1 MKLFKKYGVVIGIMV
16 LVLFIGCGS
25 TDLTYHNIDAP
36 TAYKMSILN
45 DTLLLDVR
53 TPAEYAQ
60 GHIKNSVLIPVQV
73 LKTNYTKILAHKDK
87 KILIYCRSGNRSV
100 TASNILSNN
109 GFNRIYNLKGGIK
122 AWIKN
127 RYPVQKGQ

>member
-1 MKLFKKYGVVIGIMV
+1 MKKYKVFISIVV
-16 LVLFIGCGS
+16 LVLLIGCGS
-25 TDLTYHNIDAP
+25 GSTDLSYKNIDAP
-36 TAYKMSILN
+36 TAYKMSTQD

-53 TPAEYAQ
+53 TPAEYVQ
-60 GHIKNSVLIPVQV
+60 GHIENSVLIPVQV
-73 LKTNYTKILAHKDK
+73 LKRDYTKILAHKDK

-100 TASNILSNN
+100 TASNILLNN